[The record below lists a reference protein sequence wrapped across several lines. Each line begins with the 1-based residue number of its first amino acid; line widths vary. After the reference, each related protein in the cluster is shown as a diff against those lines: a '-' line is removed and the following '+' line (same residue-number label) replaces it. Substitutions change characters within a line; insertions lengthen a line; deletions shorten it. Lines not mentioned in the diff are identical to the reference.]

1 MDNTNIEKAFF
12 YLLKAGLWPKER
24 LNDRFL
30 PLSDNEWTI
39 LYQRA
44 KAQTVEAI
52 IYDGIL
58 LLSPENLPPRLLQ
71 IKWSVQVDRI
81 ERSNQLTN
89 KLIVEQYIFFT
100 AYGLRPLLLK
110 GQGLAATYAN
120 PLHRVCGDIDWY
132 FESKEELALARFK
145 LKERGI
151 PRLRAGS
158 EVYLWKGGEM
168 DLHDRLFDLYNPF
181 SKKILKR
188 MRADFPDTTLM
199 IDGMPIPILA
209 PDVQLLQVTAHILK
223 HSLAFG
229 IGLRQFCDLASLY
242 SKYAFEL
249 NNKRLDYTFGRLGL
263 RRWLTEVHR
272 LLVNHIGLS
281 KTVFPFPV
289 GEEASSLAI
298 LEEVWLGG
306 NFGFHDT
313 STMQRMAGEY
323 VLRKKRTHTLARRFL
338 KYFPYVPKEAFWF
351 PVMHFFD
358 GIKGR

>member
-1 MDNTNIEKAFF
+1 MDNNIEKAFF
-12 YLLKAGLWPKER
+12 YLLKMGLWPKEKH
-24 LNDRFL
+24 NDKFY
-30 PLSDNEWTI
+30 PLSEEEWGI
-39 LYQRA
+39 LYKRA
-44 KAQTVEAI
+44 NEQTVEAI

-89 KLIVEQYIFFT
+89 KLIAEQYIFF
-100 AYGLRPLLLK
+100 AAHGLRPVLLK
-110 GQGLAATYAN
+110 GQGVAATYAN

-132 FESKEELALARFK
+132 FESKKELALAHFR

-151 PRLRAGS
+151 PRLGARSG
-158 EVYLWKGGEM
+158 VYLWKGIEM

-181 SKKILKR
+181 SKKILER

-199 IDGMPIPILA
+199 IDGNQIPILA

-242 SKYAFEL
+242 SKYAVEL
-249 NNKRLDYTFGRLGL
+249 NIKRLEYTYGRLGL
-263 RRWLTEVHR
+263 TRWIAQVHQ
-272 LLVNHIGLS
+272 LLVSNIGLS
-281 KTVFPFPV
+281 KNDLPFSID
-289 GEEASSLAI
+289 EAASSLAI
-298 LEEVWLGG
+298 LDEVWGSG
-306 NFGFHDT
+306 NFGYYDV
-313 STMQRMAGEY
+313 SNAQNIAGKY
-323 VLRKKRTHTLARRFL
+323 IIRKNRTHTMMRRFL

-351 PVMHFFD
+351 PLMHFFD
-358 GIKGR
+358 RIKGR